1 MLLALDVG
9 NTNIVIGFLDASGI
23 RNIARLE
30 TDRDKTAHEYAIS
43 LRQVIEFSGIAPED
57 VDGAILSSVVP
68 PINGALVA
76 AVRMITGIRPLVVG
90 PGIKTGLRI
99 HIDNPAQL
107 GSDRVADAVAA
118 VSCYPVPLI
127 LIDMGTATTISVID
141 GEKNFLGGMIIPGLR
156 VSLDSLAN
164 RTSQLP
170 KIDLTPAKKV
180 IGTNTVDCMKS
191 GIINANASALDG
203 VIERIEEELGSRCTV
218 VATGGLA
225 GVVIPYCKREI
236 INDELLLLKGL
247 RLIYGKNRPE

>member
-1 MLLALDVG
+1 ME
-9 NTNIVIGFLDASGI
+9 
-23 RNIARLE
+23 RLGCGE
-30 TDRDKTAHEYAIS
+30 ILTIS
-43 LRQVIEFSGIAPED
+43 
-57 VDGAILSSVVP
+57 
-68 PINGALVA
+68 
-76 AVRMITGIRPLVVG
+76 
-90 PGIKTGLRI
+90 PGIKTGLKI
-99 HIDNPAQL
+99 LLDNPAQL